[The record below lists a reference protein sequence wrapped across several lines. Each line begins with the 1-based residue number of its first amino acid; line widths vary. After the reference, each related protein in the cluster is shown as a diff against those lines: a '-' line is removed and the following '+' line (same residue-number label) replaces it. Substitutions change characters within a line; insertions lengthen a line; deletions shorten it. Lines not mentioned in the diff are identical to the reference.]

1 MRGFPPFA
9 KRSAGSFFKFDPFRG
24 ALWKTKAQDSA
35 GIFHQNHLSMLL
47 MLEEKVFPLLRRAAK
62 APPLDFIK
70 GLTENLANPFLI
82 YPTSKEELPMKKY
95 WQLFITFARI
105 GLFTIGGGYAML
117 PMMQSELVE
126 RHGWATEQEMMD
138 YYALAQCTPGAI
150 AVNVSTFIGYKIAGV
165 LGGVIATLGLVF
177 PSLVIIIAIA
187 AVLGNVSE
195 LPAVKNAFA
204 GIRVGVAVLMINSV
218 IKLARAAIVDWKAV
232 LIFLAVFGGAV
243 FTPVSPMI
251 YIVAAGVA
259 GILLKTWEVKAK

>member
-1 MRGFPPFA
+1 
-9 KRSAGSFFKFDPFRG
+9 
-24 ALWKTKAQDSA
+24 
-35 GIFHQNHLSMLL
+35 
-47 MLEEKVFPLLRRAAK
+47 
-62 APPLDFIK
+62 
-70 GLTENLANPFLI
+70 
-82 YPTSKEELPMKKY
+82 MKKY

-126 RHGWATEQEMMD
+126 RHGLATEQEMMD

-187 AVLGNVSE
+187 AVL
-195 LPAVKNAFA
+195 
-204 GIRVGVAVLMINSV
+204 MINSV

-232 LIFLAVFGGAV
+232 LIFLVVFGGAV

-251 YIVAAGVA
+251 YIVAAGIA
-259 GILLKTWEVKAK
+259 GILLKAWEVKAK

>member
-1 MRGFPPFA
+1 
-9 KRSAGSFFKFDPFRG
+9 
-24 ALWKTKAQDSA
+24 
-35 GIFHQNHLSMLL
+35 
-47 MLEEKVFPLLRRAAK
+47 
-62 APPLDFIK
+62 
-70 GLTENLANPFLI
+70 
-82 YPTSKEELPMKKY
+82 MKKY

-187 AVLGNVSE
+187 AVLVGGGLSLLASGNPDGLEWSLFGNSDAGYTQNMGLDEDSYGVQSSAADKAGTVQE
-195 LPAVKNAFA
+195 KTAFLPDYSFA
-204 GIRVGVAVLMINSV
+204 GSDSAAGTSV
-218 IKLARAAIVDWKAV
+218 SGIAGAAIVAAAAA
-232 LIFLAVFGGAV
+232 LICGVGGICRHKKNH
-243 FTPVSPMI
+243 SQ
-251 YIVAAGVA
+251 
-259 GILLKTWEVKAK
+259 

>member
-1 MRGFPPFA
+1 
-9 KRSAGSFFKFDPFRG
+9 
-24 ALWKTKAQDSA
+24 
-35 GIFHQNHLSMLL
+35 
-47 MLEEKVFPLLRRAAK
+47 
-62 APPLDFIK
+62 
-70 GLTENLANPFLI
+70 
-82 YPTSKEELPMKKY
+82 MKKY

-126 RHGWATEQEMMD
+126 RQQEMMD

-232 LIFLAVFGGAV
+232 LIFLVVFGGAV

>member
-1 MRGFPPFA
+1 MESKSKVLQKLFLSTLYL
-9 KRSAGSFFKFDPFRG
+9 SAF
-24 ALWKTKAQDSA
+24 
-35 GIFHQNHLSMLL
+35 
-47 MLEEKVFPLLRRAAK
+47 
-62 APPLDFIK
+62 
-70 GLTENLANPFLI
+70 
-82 YPTSKEELPMKKY
+82 
-95 WQLFITFARI
+95 TF
-105 GLFTIGGGYAML
+105 GGGYVIVTLMKKKFVDELHWIQEDEML
-117 PMMQSELVE
+117 DLIAIAQS
-126 RHGWATEQEMMD
+126 A
-138 YYALAQCTPGAI
+138 PGAI

-232 LIFLAVFGGAV
+232 LIFLVVFGGAV

>member
-1 MRGFPPFA
+1 MLDLIA
-9 KRSAGSFFKFDPFRG
+9 IAQSA
-24 ALWKTKAQDSA
+24 
-35 GIFHQNHLSMLL
+35 
-47 MLEEKVFPLLRRAAK
+47 
-62 APPLDFIK
+62 
-70 GLTENLANPFLI
+70 
-82 YPTSKEELPMKKY
+82 
-95 WQLFITFARI
+95 
-105 GLFTIGGGYAML
+105 
-117 PMMQSELVE
+117 
-126 RHGWATEQEMMD
+126 
-138 YYALAQCTPGAI
+138 PGAI

-177 PSLVIIIAIA
+177 PSLFIIIAIA

-218 IKLARAAIVDWKAV
+218 TKLAKAAIVDWKAV

-243 FTPVSPMI
+243 FTPASPMI

>member
-1 MRGFPPFA
+1 
-9 KRSAGSFFKFDPFRG
+9 
-24 ALWKTKAQDSA
+24 
-35 GIFHQNHLSMLL
+35 
-47 MLEEKVFPLLRRAAK
+47 
-62 APPLDFIK
+62 
-70 GLTENLANPFLI
+70 
-82 YPTSKEELPMKKY
+82 MKKY

-126 RHGWATEQEMMD
+126 RHGWATEQKMMD

-150 AVNVSTFIGYKIAGV
+150 AVNVSTFIGYKIAGAA
-165 LGGVIATLGLVF
+165 GGVIATLGLVF

-218 IKLARAAIVDWKAV
+218 VELAKAAIVDWKAV
-232 LIFLAVFGGAV
+232 IIFAAVFGGAV
-243 FTPVSPMI
+243 FTSVSPMI
-251 YIVAAGVA
+251 YIVAAGIA
-259 GILLKTWEVKAK
+259 GILLKAWEVKAK

>member
-1 MRGFPPFA
+1 
-9 KRSAGSFFKFDPFRG
+9 
-24 ALWKTKAQDSA
+24 
-35 GIFHQNHLSMLL
+35 
-47 MLEEKVFPLLRRAAK
+47 
-62 APPLDFIK
+62 
-70 GLTENLANPFLI
+70 
-82 YPTSKEELPMKKY
+82 
-95 WQLFITFARI
+95 
-105 GLFTIGGGYAML
+105 
-117 PMMQSELVE
+117 
-126 RHGWATEQEMMD
+126 MD

-232 LIFLAVFGGAV
+232 LIFLVVFGGAV

>member
-1 MRGFPPFA
+1 MIYLQLYL
-9 KRSAGSFFKFDPFRG
+9 SF
-24 ALWKTKAQDSA
+24 LQ
-35 GIFHQNHLSMLL
+35 
-47 MLEEKVFPLLRRAAK
+47 V
-62 APPLDFIK
+62 
-70 GLTENLANPFLI
+70 
-82 YPTSKEELPMKKY
+82 
-95 WQLFITFARI
+95 
-105 GLFTIGGGYAML
+105 GLFSVGGGYAAMPL
-117 PMMQSELVE
+117 IRSQVVEL
-126 RHGWATEQEMMD
+126 HPWMTLQEFTNLITIAEM
-138 YYALAQCTPGAI
+138 TPGPI
-150 AVNVSTFIGYKIAGV
+150 AVNCATFVGLRIAQLPGA
-165 LGGVIATLGLVF
+165 VIATLGLVF

>member
-1 MRGFPPFA
+1 
-9 KRSAGSFFKFDPFRG
+9 
-24 ALWKTKAQDSA
+24 
-35 GIFHQNHLSMLL
+35 
-47 MLEEKVFPLLRRAAK
+47 
-62 APPLDFIK
+62 
-70 GLTENLANPFLI
+70 
-82 YPTSKEELPMKKY
+82 MKKY

-187 AVLGNVSE
+187 AVL
-195 LPAVKNAFA
+195 
-204 GIRVGVAVLMINSV
+204 MINSV
-218 IKLARAAIVDWKAV
+218 IKLAKAAIVDWKAV

-243 FTPVSPMI
+243 FTSVSPMI